1 MLTEEVVAF
10 PFGEGVGFADGRGLY
25 GGKCPPLGGVY
36 LSFELNWGKCRSRDL
51 LLFRFAQNG
60 WKVFPLGGLYV
71 SFYLI
76 WGKCRRR
83 ETLLSIE
90 IQNGKEGIL
99 KN

>member
-1 MLTEEVVAF
+1 MRQKVSELV
-10 PFGEGVGFADGRGLY
+10 
-25 GGKCPPLGGVY
+25 GVY
-36 LSFELNWGKCRSRDL
+36 LSFKLNWEECRRRDL

-83 ETLLSIE
+83 ETLLLSE

>member
-1 MLTEEVVAF
+1 MRQKVSELV
-10 PFGEGVGFADGRGLY
+10 
-25 GGKCPPLGGVY
+25 GVY
-36 LSFELNWGKCRSRDL
+36 LSFKLNWGKCRSRDL